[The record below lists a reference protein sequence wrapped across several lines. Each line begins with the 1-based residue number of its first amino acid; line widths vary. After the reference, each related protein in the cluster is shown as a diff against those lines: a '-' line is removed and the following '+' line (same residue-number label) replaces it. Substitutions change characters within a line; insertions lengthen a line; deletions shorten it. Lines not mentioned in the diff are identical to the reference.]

1 MMLTIRTASD
11 PPATPYPH
19 YSLPSEWA
27 KGGQQTSADRQIRT
41 DLDKLDHRP
50 AMTGWISTSSIITLD
65 RTCAWRNWASRHS
78 AAGWGSEFDRRGHRR

>member
-1 MMLTIRTASD
+1 MTIGHRKTTSLCGTANFGRDS
-11 PPATPYPH
+11 PWR
-19 YSLPSEWA
+19 PSANES
-27 KGGQQTSADRQIRT
+27 TSSTRQFRT